1 MNNDSNDSEEPSID
15 EDILDDQAR
24 IKETAQKLGKLIGQT
39 DLGGKLK
46 DAFEDFEDDE
56 DAFEIFEEV
65 QKLQK
70 EVEKRQRSGQPIP
83 DDMAEELN
91 TKMRELEKEENFR
104 KWMSVQEQFDRLMSD
119 VQKVI
124 QDGINEGQTSNI
136 IEL

>member
-1 MNNDSNDSEEPSID
+1 MSESD
-15 EDILDDQAR
+15 DTNLDDDILDDQTR
-24 IKETAQKLGKLIGQT
+24 IKEAAQKLGKLIGQT

-46 DAFEDFEDDE
+46 DVYEDFQDDE
-56 DAFEIFEEV
+56 DAFEIFQDV

-70 EVEKRQRSGQPIP
+70 NVEKRQRSGKPVP
-83 DDMAEELN
+83 DDMVEDLN
-91 TKMRELEKEENFR
+91 EKMRELQKEEAFR
-104 KWMSVQEQFDRLMSD
+104 KWMDVQERFDQLMAD